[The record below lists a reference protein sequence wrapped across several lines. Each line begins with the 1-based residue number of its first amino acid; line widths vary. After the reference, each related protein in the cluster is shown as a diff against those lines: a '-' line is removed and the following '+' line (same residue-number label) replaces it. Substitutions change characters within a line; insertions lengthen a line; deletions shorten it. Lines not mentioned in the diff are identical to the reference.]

1 MKNKWDNFAKIRFG
15 CRIVFVT
22 ACLIAASL
30 LFRLCSEIMTSNGEK
45 VQRSFESHYRVVESK
60 LDGFNNISEALFY
73 NSDVQKFCEELKSE
87 NNTYNSVPVSKTIGL
102 FEKFF
107 NEGQCRIILTTLD
120 YEDVCVDG
128 KGTMHLSLI
137 YDGLLLNKERID
149 VIKNNTQEEK
159 LYFYDRGKGLIS
171 FVFSHNYTQSNTRVY
186 CFVIADINA
195 LLPAENFVITD
206 EYEDTKNTPRFL
218 NTQKG
223 NIIRRESLIFKG
235 LVYEFNAKQDGITLF
250 AFLIACLVLCVVSVI
265 FNKKISEKILNITY
279 MPLIKVSGAAE
290 LDNASQKAVGWDVSA
305 RKLIHNSEMLLSTI
319 KESTS
324 FQKKTYLKNLLYNI
338 EVEPIKNLEKFSLK
352 YLDAKCRA
360 VLIDF
365 TDEIDYAITR
375 EIIMRC
381 ELEKNIE
388 KLLSQNIQGELI
400 AINELRYVYITN
412 TVNDEELRNCLVK
425 VLNFTDESGTK
436 IFICIGKMV
445 DGVTNICISY
455 RDAINANEKQ
465 RATSSG
471 SIVFSNTSVQTTA
484 NFNYPI
490 DLESQIIDNVL
501 NGNKPVVEETLSNLL
516 HENLYNLTLDDDKKR
531 ELKIVLLGTINRV
544 INRMGKNIG
553 DVFGDASSVYLKLA
567 ADTTSEEFIKNIKTI
582 FHELC
587 VYNENRKAEGRD
599 KLANEIIDFIE
610 QNFGDFEMSLEKTA
624 KEFYVSENHISR
636 VLKNKTGKSYKAYL
650 IDIRIKEAKNL
661 LRTTSLTVSDIAEK
675 VGYADLRAFN
685 KLFKKYTGNTPGEYR
700 NIS

>member
-1 MKNKWDNFAKIRFG
+1 MIKKWDNFAKIRFG

-22 ACLIAASL
+22 ACLIAATL
-30 LFRLCSEIMTSNGEK
+30 LLRLCSEIMTNNGEK
-45 VQRSFESHYRVVESK
+45 VQRSFESHYRTVESK

-73 NSDVQKFCEELKSE
+73 NSDVQKFCEELNGG
-87 NNTYNSVPVSKTIGL
+87 NNTYNSVPVSKTIAL

-107 NEGQCRIILTTLD
+107 NEGQYRIILTTLN

-128 KGTMHLSLI
+128 KGTMHLSQI
-137 YDGLLLNKERID
+137 YDTLLLNDERMKKVKSIAAND
-149 VIKNNTQEEK
+149 K
-159 LYFYDRGKGLIS
+159 LHFYDRGKGLVS
-171 FVFSHNYTQSNTRVY
+171 FVFSHQYTQADTKVY

-195 LLPAENFVITD
+195 LLPAENFIITD
-206 EYEDTKNTPRFL
+206 EYGALENTPHIL

-223 NIIRRESLIFKG
+223 NIIKRESLIFKG
-235 LVYEFNAKQDGITLF
+235 LVYEYNAKQDGITLF
-250 AFLIACLVLCVVSVI
+250 AFLVACLVLCAVSII

-279 MPLIKVSGAAE
+279 MPLIKVTGTADM
-290 LDNASQKAVGWDVSA
+290 DNAKQKTIGWDVSA
-305 RKLIHNSEMLLSTI
+305 RKLIHNSEILLSTI

-338 EVEPIKNLEKFSLK
+338 EENPKKHLEKFSLT
-352 YLDAKCRA
+352 YLDTKCRA

-375 EIIMRC
+375 EIILQC
-381 ELEKNIE
+381 DLEKNIE
-388 KLLSQNIQGELI
+388 RLLSQNLQGELV
-400 AINELRYVYITN
+400 AINELRYVYITSI
-412 TVNDEELRNCLVK
+412 TNDEELMESLVK
-425 VLNFTDESGTK
+425 VLNFTEESGAK
-436 IFICIGKMV
+436 IFICIGKPV
-445 DGVTNICISY
+445 EGIANISTSFG
-455 RDAINANEKQ
+455 DAINANEKQ
-465 RATSSG
+465 RATSSS
-471 SIVFSNTSVQTTA
+471 SIVFSNISEQTVS

-490 DLESQIIDNVL
+490 DLEIQIIDNVL
-501 NGNKPVVEETLSNLL
+501 NGNKAVVGETLNNLL
-516 HENLYNLTLDDDKKR
+516 NENMYNLTLDDDKMR

-544 INRMGKNIG
+544 INRMSKNIG
-553 DVFGDASSVYLKLA
+553 DVFDDASSVYLKLA
-567 ADTTSEEFIKNIKTI
+567 ADSTREEFIKNVKTI
-582 FHELC
+582 FYELC

-599 KLANEIIDFIE
+599 KLANEIITFIE
-610 QNFGDFEMSLEKTA
+610 KNFGDSEMSLEKTA

-661 LRTTSLTVSDIAEK
+661 LRNTPLTVSDIAEK
-675 VGYADLRAFN
+675 VGYTDLRAFN